1 MNTKLIAAISLA
13 LAMAACASAPQP
25 NVALENARSA
35 VRAAEADPNVATYA
49 ALDMHTARTELDA
62 AEAAWTS
69 HDESGIAQPAYLA
82 TQTAHL
88 AQLRAS
94 AKANDAR
101 VAAGKAER
109 DQIQLNA
116 RTKEVG
122 SALSAR
128 DQARQKAA
136 DADAARDQARQQE
149 ADADAARDQANQ
161 QAAAVQAELDALKAK
176 PTDRGLVLT
185 LGDVLFDT
193 GKADLNPGAS
203 RNLDQL
209 VQFLTDHQERRVEID
224 GYTDNVGTDSYNLDL
239 SQRRADTVRSVLV
252 NRGIDSTRIA
262 TRGYGKDFGVA
273 SNVDSG
279 GRQLNRRVEI
289 VIGGTDGAPVA
300 ARSRS

>member
-13 LAMAACASAPQP
+13 LAVAACASAPLTSP
-25 NVALENARSA
+25 ALVTARSA
-35 VRAAEADPNVATYA
+35 VRAAEADPNVATYD
-49 ALDMHTARTELDA
+49 ALDMDTARKELDA
-62 AEAAWTS
+62 AEAAATNR
-69 HDESGIAQPAYLA
+69 DEKGVDQPAYLA

-88 AQLRAS
+88 AQLKAS
-94 AKANDAR
+94 TKANDAR
-101 VAAGKAER
+101 VAAGKADR

-116 RTKEVG
+116 RNKEVG
-122 SALSAR
+122 SALAAR
-128 DQARQKAA
+128 NQAMQKAA
-136 DADAARDQARQQE
+136 DADAARDLATQQT
-149 ADADAARDQANQ
+149 AAI
-161 QAAAVQAELDALKAK
+161 QAELDALKAK

-193 GKADLNPGAS
+193 GRAELNPGAS

-209 VQFLTDHQERRVEID
+209 VRFLTDHPERLVEID

-239 SQRRADTVRSVLV
+239 SERRAATVKSVLV
-252 NRGIDSTRIA
+252 NRGIDSSRVV
-262 TRGYGKDFGVA
+262 TRGYGKDFAVA

-289 VIGGTDGAPVA
+289 VIGGADGAPVA

>member
-13 LAMAACASAPQP
+13 LAVAACASAPLTSP
-25 NVALENARSA
+25 ALVTARSA
-35 VRAAEADPNVATYA
+35 VRAAEADPNVATYD
-49 ALDMHTARTELDA
+49 ALDMDTARKELDA
-62 AEAAWTS
+62 AEAAAANR
-69 HDESGIAQPAYLA
+69 DEKGIDQPAYLA

-94 AKANDAR
+94 TKANDAR
-101 VAAGKAER
+101 VAAGKADR

-116 RTKEVG
+116 RNREVG

-128 DQARQKAA
+128 NQAMQKAA
-136 DADAARDQARQQE
+136 DADAARDLATQQT
-149 ADADAARDQANQ
+149 AAADAARDLATQ
-161 QAAAVQAELDALKAK
+161 QTAAIQAELDALKAK

-193 GKADLNPGAS
+193 GRAELNPGAS

-209 VQFLTDHQERRVEID
+209 VRFLTDHPERLVEID

-239 SQRRADTVRSVLV
+239 SERRAATVKSVLV
-252 NRGIDSTRIA
+252 NRGIDSSRVV
-262 TRGYGKDFGVA
+262 TRGYGKDFAVA

-289 VIGGTDGAPVA
+289 VIGGADGAPVA

>member
-1 MNTKLIAAISLA
+1 MNTKLIAAISFA

-35 VRAAEADPNVATYA
+35 VRSAEADPNVATYA
-49 ALDMHTARTELDA
+49 ALDMHTARKELDA
-62 AEAAWTS
+62 AEAAAAA
-69 HDESGIAQPAYLA
+69 HDEKGIDQPAYLA
-82 TQTAHL
+82 AQTAHL
-88 AQLRAS
+88 AQLKAS

-109 DQIQLNA
+109 DQIQLSA
-116 RTKEVG
+116 RTKEV
-122 SALSAR
+122 AT
-128 DQARQKAA
+128 
-136 DADAARDQARQQE
+136 
-149 ADADAARDQANQ
+149 ADAARDQANQ
-161 QAAAVQAELDALKAK
+161 QAAAIQAELDALKAK

-209 VQFLTDHQERRVEID
+209 VVFLTDHPERRVEID
-224 GYTDNVGTDSYNLDL
+224 GYTDNVGTDSFNLSL
-239 SQRRADTVRSVLV
+239 SERRADTVRNVLV
-252 NRGIDSTRIA
+252 NRGIDSSRIV

-289 VIGGTDGAPVA
+289 VIGGVDGAPVA
-300 ARSRS
+300 ARSHS

>member
-1 MNTKLIAAISLA
+1 MHAAR
-13 LAMAACASAPQP
+13 
-25 NVALENARSA
+25 N
-35 VRAAEADPNVATYA
+35 
-49 ALDMHTARTELDA
+49 ELDA
-62 AEAAWTS
+62 AEAAAAA
-69 HDESGIAQPAYLA
+69 HDEQGIAQPAYLA
-82 TQTAHL
+82 AQTAHL
-88 AQLRAS
+88 AQLKAS

-101 VAAGKAER
+101 VAAGKADR
-109 DQIQLNA
+109 DQIQLSA

-128 DQARQKAA
+128 DQAMQKAA
-136 DADAARDQARQQE
+136 NADAERDQATQQT
-149 ADADAARDQANQ
+149 
-161 QAAAVQAELDALKAK
+161 AAVQAELDALKAK

-224 GYTDNVGTDSYNLDL
+224 GYTDNVGTDSFNLDL

-289 VIGGTDGAPVA
+289 VIGGVDGAPVA
-300 ARSRS
+300 ARSRSN

>member
-1 MNTKLIAAISLA
+1 MNTKLIAAISFA

-35 VRAAEADPNVATYA
+35 VRSAEADPNVATYA
-49 ALDMHTARTELDA
+49 ALDMHTARKELDA
-62 AEAAWTS
+62 AEAAS
-69 HDESGIAQPAYLA
+69 AARDEKGIDQPAYLA
-82 TQTAHL
+82 AQTAHL
-88 AQLRAS
+88 AQLKAS

-109 DQIQLNA
+109 DQIQLSA

-122 SALSAR
+122 SAL
-128 DQARQKAA
+128 QKAA
-136 DADAARDQARQQE
+136 N
-149 ADADAARDQANQ
+149 ADAARDQANQ
-161 QAAAVQAELDALKAK
+161 QAAAIQAELDALKAK

-193 GKADLNPGAS
+193 GKAELNPGAS

-209 VQFLTDHQERRVEID
+209 VVFLTDHPERRVEID
-224 GYTDNVGTDSYNLDL
+224 GYTDNVGTDSFNLSL
-239 SQRRADTVRSVLV
+239 SERRADTVRNVLV
-252 NRGIDSTRIA
+252 NRGIDSSRIV

-289 VIGGTDGAPVA
+289 VIGGVDGAPVA